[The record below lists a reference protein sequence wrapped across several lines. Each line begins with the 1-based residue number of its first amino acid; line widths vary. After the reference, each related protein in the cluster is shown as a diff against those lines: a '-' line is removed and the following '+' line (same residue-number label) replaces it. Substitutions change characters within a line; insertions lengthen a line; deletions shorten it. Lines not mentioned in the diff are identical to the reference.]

1 MIGCVAGYVV
11 WGVIRCVAGYVIE
24 WMTGCAIECMAGCV
38 VGYAANCL
46 AGYVIE
52 YATESILKYV
62 NNLWSNLWSVWRK
75 IFLIRKRKR
84 AGVSVFV
91 GVCKEFQVFRR
102 LK

>member
-1 MIGCVAGYVV
+1 MNECADRVAGCATGCVVRS
-11 WGVIRCVAGYVIE
+11 VIRCAA
-24 WMTGCAIECMAGCV
+24 GCAIECMAGCV

-75 IFLIRKRKR
+75 IFLIKKSKK
-84 AGVSVFV
+84 AGMSVFV
-91 GVCKEFQVFRR
+91 GVCNGFQGF
-102 LK
+102 